1 MTKDRERLNRS
12 MPSNPTPNA
21 GKQSGKQNGATAVRR
36 PPGRE
41 AVVAQRTQQRSLKRL
56 KTRTLAMLTDWRFFT
71 LVGLSLTGGLTAFSI
86 AFLFKLP
93 VLPNCPSVFW
103 PLASGS
109 MRLHCAQLAAG
120 KETVPDLLEAIKL
133 LNTLGAS
140 HPLHA
145 ESSRLIELWSTEI
158 LELVEK
164 DFQAGKLKEAIA
176 GARQIPADSAAAKL
190 VDDRV
195 KIWEKIWNDA
205 EKIYTRAGDAL
216 KKANWRDAQVESS
229 RLLSVENNY
238 WQTTKYQELS
248 VLIVSTREDI
258 NKLGEANRALDG
270 GTVDELI
277 KAVQAVA
284 GIGDKS
290 YIHKDAQEALPK
302 LGRKLLELAQIA
314 LDRKDYNGAVDIAN
328 RIPAAVTLGKEV
340 DDFRTIA
347 TAQSKAWSG
356 GVLNLEEAIADAQRI
371 GNGRPLYDK
380 AQRLIAGW
388 QVQVREVAQLDQAK
402 KLAQAGDLQNAIAQA
417 SQISGSSQAA
427 KDFLQETRGQVQDAQ
442 DRPILEQAV
451 QIAMAGDAQSLETAI
466 AQAKQIGSGRSLS
479 PQAKEKIRQ
488 WSDQLKQ
495 LRTPVIEAV
504 RPATPFVPPAA
515 VAAPVVAAPVATE
528 APAATL
534 QDNAVG
540 AEQAMLDQAKGVA
553 SGGTP
558 DGLLQAIGMAQSL
571 PDASPMRGAA
581 VAAVDQWSQQLVQVA
596 QYQAEFDV
604 LGAINIAGRVPPS
617 SSAYGQAQGLI
628 VKWRKSVGQ

>member
-12 MPSNPTPNA
+12 MPSNSTPNA
-21 GKQSGKQNGATAVRR
+21 RNATAVRR
-36 PPGRE
+36 PPAPGRE
-41 AVVAQRTQQRSLKRL
+41 AVVAQRTKQRSLKRL
-56 KTRTLAMLTDWRFFT
+56 KARTLALLTDWRFFT

-195 KIWEKIWNDA
+195 KTWEKIWNDA

-258 NKLGEANRALDG
+258 NKLGDGNRALDG

-277 KAVQAVA
+277 KAVQAIA

-290 YIHKDAQEALPK
+290 YVHKEAQATLPK

-402 KLAQAGDLQNAIAQA
+402 KLAQAGDLKNALAQA

-427 KDFLQETRGQVQDAQ
+427 KDFVQETTGQVQDAQ

-451 QIAMAGDAQSLETAI
+451 QIAMAGDTQSLETAI

-495 LRTPVIEAV
+495 LRTPVIEAA
-504 RPATPFVPPAA
+504 RPATPFVQPAA
-515 VAAPVVAAPVATE
+515 VVAPAVVAAPVASE
-528 APAATL
+528 APAATV
-534 QDNAVG
+534 QDNALG